1 MEAMKIDLTSK
12 KGKYTVDHNSIVQEI
27 DQVQKKQRVHKAHL
41 ADIEREE
48 SLLKIQIREAK
59 KDDVCVQ
66 SLKKRIKQVRSQI
79 VQVETRLTVKME
91 RLNLVSPLLVT
102 KKSTM
107 FVSLPNPLSCKIHAG
122 RPKKRPLWSPVSSEE
137 PAEPLI
143 GVKEPK
149 KSSLVIF

>member
-59 KDDVCVQ
+59 KDDVGSQ
-66 SLKKRIKQVRSQI
+66 SLKKRIKEESYFPSGDQADCQDGAA
-79 VQVETRLTVKME
+79 ETCFSYARISPGM
-91 RLNLVSPLLVT
+91 VSD
-102 KKSTM
+102 M
-107 FVSLPNPLSCKIHAG
+107 
-122 RPKKRPLWSPVSSEE
+122 
-137 PAEPLI
+137 
-143 GVKEPK
+143 
-149 KSSLVIF
+149 